1 MARYAGIRLMDVSDG
16 PGIRV
21 GVYFQGCPFKCKG
34 CWNAST
40 WDENLGLEWTQELE
54 DKVIEECGKP
64 MVAGLS
70 LLGGEPLYKPNYQ
83 AVLKLIKRFKKEY
96 PDKTIWIW
104 SGQVWEHMNEEY
116 KYALSYCDVLV
127 DGPFMLDKRDFTLK
141 YAGSTNQRV
150 IDLKK
155 NFATG
160 GLVLWEDVNV
170 LGLDERKN

>member
-54 DKVIEECGKP
+54 DKVIEECGNP
-64 MVAGLS
+64 TVARLI

-127 DGPFMLDKRDFTLK
+127 DGPFMLDKRYFTLK

-170 LGLDERKN
+170 LGLSERKN